1 MSAYSELM
9 AGAIAP
15 LGLRCSEEP
24 LLDPPAGA
32 AYITWRNLGEADII
46 ASGRVYERRT
56 EMSVQLLALPGGG
69 WQRIADSLTD
79 RLKAAGLY
87 GVRRAAE
94 SWDEEKGRRVIT
106 ITCYVRED
114 D

>member
-9 AGAIAP
+9 ANAIAP
-15 LGLRCSEEP
+15 LGLACSEEP
-24 LLDPPAGA
+24 MLNPPAGA
-32 AYITWRNLGEADII
+32 AYITWRNLGEANVI

-56 EMSVQLLALPGGG
+56 EMSVKLLALPGGG
-69 WQRIADSLTD
+69 WQPLADRLVE

-94 SWDEEKGRRVIT
+94 MWDEEKGRRVI
-106 ITCYVRED
+106 IIGCYVRGE
-114 D
+114 